1 MQNKYLIAAS
11 RSVINTFFLGAVAAA
26 SIFMAYTLKAT
37 GEKMLGTFTEDV
49 NNIRNHE
56 VTDNSKKAA

>member
-11 RSVINTFFLGAVAAA
+11 RSIINTFFLGAVAAA

-37 GEKMLGTFTEDV
+37 GERMFGTLTEDIH
-49 NNIRNHE
+49 NIRNHE
-56 VTDNSKKAA
+56 VTDNSRKAA